1 MSIASLIPN
10 SKPVEAHEYS
20 EYKSD
25 GSKFGKTA
33 QVKNLQGG
41 GKGFGSTEFFVLRG
55 KKGVTDNDFVYYLST
70 SKEFRSRE
78 E

>member
-1 MSIASLIPN
+1 MIEVNSRVMLSRGKTYPFVSIASLIPN

-41 GKGFGSTEFFVLRG
+41 E
-55 KKGVTDNDFVYYLST
+55 GVWLN
-70 SKEFRSRE
+70 
-78 E
+78 